1 MKIRVLAL
9 ICLSSYLF
17 LSCKHQKEIKQV
29 SEKRIEEAAV
39 TQPPP
44 VIPAEVPIGRTDSLL
59 LSILQQYPQYFD
71 SILRKPGEFRVQIIY
86 TQINRGPN
94 NMPVFTPYYY
104 QTDPNRYFY
113 PASTVKMPTALL
125 ALQRLRELKV
135 DGLDKY
141 TTMITDSAYHK
152 QTPVFNDPTT
162 PDGKPNIAQYIRKI
176 FMVSDNDA
184 YNRLYEFLGQQ
195 YLNEELRKKGYTSA
209 EIIHHLEVV
218 MNQDENRHT
227 NPVTFLGPRGDTLLH
242 QPMQVSTLAPLQRH
256 DLLGKGFER
265 NGRIVNE
272 PFDFSRKN
280 RISLEDLTGIL
291 KAVLFPQA
299 VGAQQRFNIG
309 ADDYRFVWKYMSQF
323 PQESLYPSYDG
334 NFHDA
339 FCKFLFYGGEKGSLP
354 KQFRIF
360 NKIGDAYGFLVD
372 VAYFADFE
380 KNIEFML
387 SATILSNQD
396 GVFNDSKYDYE
407 TVGFPFMKNLG
418 RIIYEYESKRERKIT
433 PDLNEFKLLY
443 DK

>member
-1 MKIRVLAL
+1 M
-9 ICLSSYLF
+9 
-17 LSCKHQKEIKQV
+17 
-29 SEKRIEEAAV
+29 
-39 TQPPP
+39 
-44 VIPAEVPIGRTDSLL
+44 L

-71 SILRKPGEFRVQIIY
+71 SILRKPDDYRVQIIY
-86 TQINRGPN
+86 TQIDRGPN

-104 QTDPNRYFY
+104 QVDPNRYFY

-125 ALQRLRELKV
+125 ALQKLHEMKLPGVNKF
-135 DGLDKY
+135 
-141 TTMITDSAYHK
+141 TTMVTDSAYSR

-195 YLNEELRKKGYTSA
+195 YLNEELRKKGYSST

-218 MNQDENRHT
+218 MSQDENRHT
-227 NPVTFLGPRGDTLLH
+227 NPVTFFGPAGDTLFH
-242 QPMQVSTLAPLQRH
+242 QPMQVSALAPLARH
-256 DLLGKGFER
+256 DFLGTGFER
-265 NGRIVNE
+265 NGQLVKQ

-291 KAVLFPQA
+291 KAILFPQA
-299 VGAQQRFNIG
+299 VSEQQRFNID
-309 ADDYRFVWKYMSQF
+309 ADDYRFVWKYMSQY
-323 PQESLYPSYDG
+323 PQESVYPPYDTSFQDAYAKYLY
-334 NFHDA
+334 
-339 FCKFLFYGGEKGSLP
+339 YGAEKGSLP

-372 VAYFADFE
+372 AAYFADFDR
-380 KNIEFML
+380 NIEFML
-387 SATILSNQD
+387 SATILANKD
-396 GVFNDSKYDYE
+396 GVFNDSQYDYE
-407 TVGFPFMKNLG
+407 TIGFPFMKQLG
-418 RIIYEYESKRERKIT
+418 RVIYEYELKRSRKNA

>member
-17 LSCKHQKEIKQV
+17 LSCKHKKEIQKL

-44 VIPAEVPIGRTDSLL
+44 VLPAEKPTGKTDSLL
-59 LSILQQYPQYFD
+59 VSILQQYPQYFD
-71 SILRKPGEFRVQIIY
+71 SILRKPDDYRVQIIY
-86 TQINRGPN
+86 TQIDRGAN
-94 NMPVFTPYYY
+94 NMPSFKHYYY
-104 QTDPNRYFY
+104 QVDPNKYFY
-113 PASTVKMPTALL
+113 PASTVKLPTALL
-125 ALQRLRELKV
+125 ALQKLRELKK
-135 DGLDKY
+135 DGIDKY
-141 TTMITDSAYHK
+141 TTMITDSAYGK

-176 FMVSDNDA
+176 LMVSDNDA

-209 EIIHHLEVV
+209 EIIHHLELV
-218 MNQDENRHT
+218 MSLDENRHT
-227 NPVTFLGPRGDTLLH
+227 NPVTFLNASGDTILH
-242 QPMQVSTLAPLQRH
+242 QPMQVSKLEPLSRN
-256 DLLGKGFER
+256 DLLGIGYEK
-265 NGRIVNE
+265 NGKIVHE

-280 RISLEDLTGIL
+280 RISLEDLTNIL
-291 KAVLFPQA
+291 KALLFPQS
-299 VGAQQRFNIG
+299 VSQQQRFNID
-309 ADDYRFVWKYMSQF
+309 ADDYRFVWKYMSQY
-323 PQESLYPSYDG
+323 PQESIYPPYDTS
-334 NFHDA
+334 FQDA
-339 FCKFLFYGGEKGSLP
+339 YAKYLFYGAEKGTLP

-360 NKIGDAYGFLVD
+360 NKIGDAYGFLID

-387 SATILSNQD
+387 SATILANKD
-396 GVFNDSKYDYE
+396 GVFNDSQYDYE
-407 TVGFPFMKNLG
+407 TIGFPFMKNLG
-418 RIIYEYESKRERKIT
+418 RVIYEYESKRSRKNA

>member
-17 LSCKHQKEIKQV
+17 LSCKHQKEIKQL

-44 VIPAEVPIGRTDSLL
+44 VLPAETPTGKTDSLL
-59 LSILQQYPQYFD
+59 VSILQQYPQYFD
-71 SILRKPGEFRVQIIY
+71 SILRKPDDYRVQIIY
-86 TQINRGPN
+86 TQINRGAN
-94 NMPVFTPYYY
+94 NMPAFTPYYY

-113 PASTVKMPTALL
+113 PASTVKMPTALM
-125 ALQRLRELKV
+125 ALEKLHEMNREGV
-135 DGLDKY
+135 NKY
-141 TTMITDSAYHK
+141 TTMVTDSAWSR

-162 PDGKPNIAQYIRKI
+162 PDGRPNIAQYIRKI

-184 YNRLYEFLGQQ
+184 YNRLYEFLGQE
-195 YLNEELRKKGYTSA
+195 YLNTALRKKGYTSA

-218 MNQDENRHT
+218 MTQDENRHT
-227 NPVTFLGPRGDTLLH
+227 NPVTFLGPAGDTLLH
-242 QPMQVSTLAPLQRH
+242 QPMQVSALPPLQRH

-265 NGRIVNE
+265 NGQLVNQ

-291 KAVLFPQA
+291 KAILFPQA
-299 VGAQQRFNIG
+299 VSQQQRFNIA
-309 ADDYRFVWKYMSQF
+309 ADDYRFLWKYMSQY
-323 PQESLYPSYDG
+323 PQESVYPSYDSS
-334 NFHDA
+334 FQDA
-339 FCKFLFYGGEKGSLP
+339 YAKYLYYGAEKGSLP

-387 SATILSNQD
+387 SATILANKD

-407 TVGFPFMKNLG
+407 TIGFPFMKNLG
-418 RIIYEYESKRERKIT
+418 RVIYEYESKRSRKNA

>member
-17 LSCKHQKEIKQV
+17 LSCKHQKEIKQL
-29 SEKRIEEAAV
+29 SEKRIEEAAA

-44 VIPAEVPIGRTDSLL
+44 VLPAETPIGKTDSLL
-59 LSILQQYPQYFD
+59 VSILQQYPQYFD
-71 SILRKPGEFRVQIIY
+71 SILRKPDDYRVQIIY
-86 TQINRGPN
+86 TQIDRGAN

-104 QTDPNRYFY
+104 QADPNRYFY

-125 ALQRLRELKV
+125 ALQKLHEMKV
-135 DGLDKY
+135 EGVNKY
-141 TTMITDSAYHK
+141 TTMITDSAWSR

-184 YNRLYEFLGQQ
+184 YNRLYEFLGQT
-195 YLNEELRKKGYTSA
+195 YLNEQLRSKGYTSA

-218 MNQDENRHT
+218 MTQEENRHT
-227 NPVTFLGPRGDTLLH
+227 NPVTFLGPSGDTLLH
-242 QPMQVSTLAPLQRH
+242 QPMQVSNLAPQPRH
-256 DLLGKGFER
+256 DLLGTGFER
-265 NGRIVNE
+265 NGQLVNQ

-280 RISLEDLTGIL
+280 RISLEDLTNIL

-299 VGAQQRFNIG
+299 VAQQQRFNIHP
-309 ADDYRFVWKYMSQF
+309 DDYRFLWKYMSQY
-323 PQESLYPSYDG
+323 PQESVYPSYDTS
-334 NFHDA
+334 FQDA
-339 FCKFLFYGGEKGSLP
+339 YAKYLYYGAEKGSLP
-354 KQFRIF
+354 KQIRIF

-387 SATILSNQD
+387 SATILANKD

-407 TVGFPFMKNLG
+407 TIGFPFMKNLG
-418 RIIYEYESKRERKIT
+418 RVIYEYESKRSRKNA

>member
-17 LSCKHQKEIKQV
+17 LSCKHQKEIKNL

-44 VIPAEVPIGRTDSLL
+44 VLPAEIPTGKTDSLL
-59 LSILQQYPQYFD
+59 VSILQQYPQYFD
-71 SILRKPGEFRVQIIY
+71 SILRKPDDYRLQIIY
-86 TQINRGPN
+86 TQIDRGPN

-104 QTDPNRYFY
+104 QVDPNRYFY

-125 ALQRLRELKV
+125 ALQKLREMKLPGVNKF
-135 DGLDKY
+135 
-141 TTMITDSAYHK
+141 TTMVTDSAYSR

-162 PDGKPNIAQYIRKI
+162 PDGKPNVAQYIRKI

-184 YNRLYEFLGQQ
+184 YNRLYEFLGQE
-195 YLNEELRKKGYTSA
+195 YLNEQLRKKGYSSA

-218 MNQDENRHT
+218 MTQDENRHT
-227 NPVTFLGPRGDTLLH
+227 NPVTFLGPAGDTLFH
-242 QPMQVSTLAPLQRH
+242 QPMQVSALAPVARH
-256 DLLGKGFER
+256 DLLGTGFER
-265 NGRIVNE
+265 NGQLVNQ

-291 KAVLFPQA
+291 KAILFPQA
-299 VGAQQRFNIG
+299 VSEQQRFNID
-309 ADDYRFVWKYMSQF
+309 ADDYRFVWKYMSQY
-323 PQESLYPSYDG
+323 PQESVYPPYDTSFQDAYAKYLY
-334 NFHDA
+334 
-339 FCKFLFYGGEKGSLP
+339 YGAEKGGLP

-372 VAYFADFE
+372 AAYFADFGR
-380 KNIEFML
+380 KIEFML
-387 SATILSNQD
+387 SATILANKD

-407 TVGFPFMKNLG
+407 TIGFPFMKNLG
-418 RIIYEYESKRERKIT
+418 RVIYEYELKRTRKNA